1 MKYTKDEL
9 YEKAP
14 LVVHQRL
21 CHEFVEIMKEHP
33 KSVPEDIPEALEILT
48 AVIVLE
54 KIYPKI
60 INY

>member
-1 MKYTKDEL
+1 MKDLNEL

-21 CHEFVEIMKEHP
+21 CDEFVKIMNEHP
-33 KSVPEDIPEALEILT
+33 KSAPEDIPEALEILT

-54 KIYPKI
+54 KYYPKI
-60 INY
+60 MEY